1 MDRRLLESAWPA
13 DEPPPGF
20 AERVVAQ
27 AVAKKR
33 PRRWP
38 AAVALIAAA
47 AALVLWV
54 ALRLPSSGSH
64 LARERTELSI
74 GARAVA
80 VLEAGAQIGWR
91 GSQVEQREGEVF
103 YRVEP
108 GGAFVV
114 KTPAGDVSVL
124 GTCFRV
130 RVGAAKGT
138 QEMKRKDLA
147 VAAGSAALAAL
158 AVVTV
163 YEGKVQLSHAGE
175 RVTLGAGESGKV
187 GAGGTKKLSAGE
199 VADTEASLESPK
211 EGGALAAANDNLS
224 RDISDLNKRLAAL
237 EKEKSKL
244 QDQLSGA
251 EQELAKRT
259 DGGAARGRHDFDLD
273 TQDWAELAKEGT
285 IKYRHPCF
293 RPNGWKPSPEQMQ
306 ELGLAPDDVEPIEA
320 AYKRSYERLWKTLRP
335 LCAKAVGNAD
345 VADLLGPETCTH
357 VVVDAVRKKD
367 SAGAS
372 EAMRQVGEVRAGL
385 RPAPAAGKEQ
395 HPVFDAF
402 YALTGEL
409 GAFEADLAQT
419 FGPEEAKR
427 LAYAKGMCAGHST
440 FGGPGPREK

>member
-27 AVAKKR
+27 ATAKR
-33 PRRWP
+33 PSRRWP
-38 AAVALIAAA
+38 AVALLVAAA
-47 AALVLWV
+47 AGLVVWFSF
-54 ALRLPSSGSH
+54 RPSASGSH
-64 LARERTELSI
+64 LAKERVEVAI
-74 GARAVA
+74 GSRAVA
-80 VLEAGAQIGWR
+80 VLESGAKIGWR
-91 GSQVEQREGEVF
+91 GSRVEQSDGDVF

-114 KTPAGDVSVL
+114 NTPAGDVSVL

-130 RVGAAKGT
+130 RVGSAKGT
-138 QEMKRKDLA
+138 QEMKRKDVA

-163 YEGKVQLSHAGE
+163 YEGRVQLSHAGE

-187 GAGGTKKLSAGE
+187 GAGGTKKLSADE
-199 VADTEASLESPK
+199 ATDTEASLTAPN
-211 EGGALAAANDNLS
+211 EGGALAAANENLS
-224 RDISDLNKRLAAL
+224 KDISDLNKRLASI
-237 EKEKSKL
+237 EKEKSRL
-244 QDQLSGA
+244 QEQLAGA

-273 TQDWAELAKEGT
+273 SQDWAELAKEGT
-285 IKYRHPCF
+285 VKYRHPCF
-293 RPNGWKPSPEQMQ
+293 RANGWKPSPEQMQ
-306 ELGLAPDDVEPIEA
+306 ELGLAPDDIEPIES

-335 LCAKAVGNAD
+335 LCAKAVGNAE

-367 SAGAS
+367 SAGAA

-385 RPAPAAGKEQ
+385 RPAPAPGKEQ

-440 FGGPGPREK
+440 FGGPGPRGK